1 MISKIS
7 KIKDKRIVEAREL
20 SSSSGRKKNCKI
32 LLEGEQIINWA
43 LSAGK
48 EITHVFFCN
57 SNSTDY
63 NFLDIL
69 TEYKIDCYE
78 VSEGIIKKISNT
90 KYIFPYIGICNLGQ
104 NRVEDKL
111 FGDLTIVLN
120 NVVDHGNIGTI
131 IRTAKAFGITNI
143 VSTNPDFDAYF
154 RKTIEASRGKVF
166 DIQFKAFNSDIET
179 ITTLKNRGYQ
189 VIATSPHAPMI
200 QSSLKLINKPI
211 ALVIGNESEGISE
224 DIKKHADSLIQ
235 IPMSG
240 SVESLNVGVATGISI
255 YELKLKLVLTMLTK
269 FIRSTLGREVNV
281 TGKLIQRT
289 FDIQLKKVSP
299 FNSTQVILLMVLKCD
314 ELMTLDQVS
323 RDTATYGDELILIL
337 KPLVDDGYIEY
348 SSPDQNKIRLT
359 MIGEQLIGELWNVVE
374 SSEKRVLEGFTES
387 DKKQLMIYLQK
398 IQSNCT
404 NILEEVS

>member
-1 MISKIS
+1 MILKIS
-7 KIKDKRIVEAREL
+7 SLKDERIIEAREL
-20 SSSSGRKKNCKI
+20 SSSSGRIKKHKI
-32 LLEGEQIINWA
+32 LLEGEQIIHWA
-43 LSAGK
+43 LKAGK
-48 EITHVFFCN
+48 EIEHVFFCKTN
-57 SNSTDY
+57 NTDHK
-63 NFLDIL
+63 FLDTLI
-69 TEYKIDCYE
+69 EYKIACYE

-90 KYIFPYIGICNLGQ
+90 KYIIPFIGVCNPGQ
-104 NRVEDKL
+104 NRGENKS
-111 FGDLTIVLN
+111 FGNLTIVLN

-179 ITTLKNRGYQ
+179 ITTLKNKGYQ
-189 VIATSPHAPMI
+189 IIATSPHAPTI

-211 ALVIGNESEGISE
+211 ALVIGNESDGISE
-224 DIKKHADSLIQ
+224 YIEKQADSLIQ

-289 FDIQLKKVSP
+289 FDVQLKKVSS
-299 FNSTQVILLMVLKCD
+299 FSSTQVILLMVLKCD
-314 ELMTLDQVS
+314 ELMTLEQVS
-323 RDTATYGDELILIL
+323 KDTAAYGDELGLIL
-337 KPLVDDGYIEY
+337 KPLIEDGYIQY
-348 SSPDQNKIRLT
+348 SSPEQDKIRLT
-359 MIGEQLIGELWNVVE
+359 AGGERMIGELWNVVE
-374 SSEKRVLEGFTES
+374 SSEERVLEGFSES
-387 DKKQLMIYLQK
+387 EKKQLMIYLQR

-404 NILEEVS
+404 RILEQVC